1 MNIYVG
7 IDPGAISGA
16 WGAINHNG
24 DFIGCGDIENV
35 NGRVVASLLHS
46 IIMNIIPAGFSG
58 MIAVEMVGIRPNQGS
73 ASSAK
78 FMRAVG
84 AIEATAELTHYPLVL
99 VTPQK
104 WKKYHGLIGTEKV
117 ASLELARSMFPEAS
131 LKRIKDTGRADALL
145 MALWLKDNH
154 E

>member
-1 MNIYVG
+1 MIYIG

-16 WGAINHNG
+16 YAAIDHNG
-24 DFIGCGDIENV
+24 EFIACGDIPSV
-35 NGRVVASLLHS
+35 DGRVNATNLRYLLKS
-46 IIMNIIPAGFSG
+46 CVSTFDSA
-58 MIAVEMVGIRPNQGS
+58 MIAVESVHSMHKQGI
-73 ASSAK
+73 ASTATVI
-78 FMRAVG
+78 RAVG
-84 AIEATAELTHYPLVL
+84 AIEAKAELTHYPLVL

-104 WKKYHGLIGTEKV
+104 WKTDHGLIGMEKV